1 METVLAILLLSAFLI
16 LTIQACVD
24 ILRNKFLTKRE
35 RTNLLFMTLLFPIGG
50 YLIYFFYYKERNRRR
65 II

>member
-1 METVLAILLLSAFLI
+1 METILAILLLSAFLI

-24 ILRNKFLTKRE
+24 ILQNKFLTKRE